1 AADDAG
7 TVGKDLVSASSDVIG
22 AARADRFYRSNN
34 TLLLLV
40 ANSFHGGINLL
51 RGGSA
56 SSRTVDMQDD
66 GFDRVIIAVPAQL
79 RHHRLSFSNYAF
91 EIDNGDFVAEASA
104 VLSRFACFAQA
115 EIEQSKDRKD
125 KDEEDTGAQQNPQ
138 PGT

>member
-1 AADDAG
+1 
-7 TVGKDLVSASSDVIG
+7 IIR

-56 SSRTVDMQDD
+56 SSWTVNMQNDR
-66 GFDRVIIAVPAQL
+66 FDRVVIAIPTQL
-79 RHHRLSFSNYAF
+79 RHHRFCFSNYAF
-91 EIDNGDFVAEASA
+91 EIDNRDFVAEAA
-104 VLSRFACFAQA
+104 TILSRFACFAQT